1 MTTICKG
8 ILMKHVFIVNP
19 LAGGGKSLRASKRIE
34 EICKRDNLDYIIRYT
49 SEPMDATRIT
59 KEYKEEEC
67 IIYSVGGDGTM
78 NEVLNGIV
86 GSKNLF
92 AIVPAGS
99 GNDFTKALNAIDEIK
114 KTIDIG
120 KINERYFLNVAC
132 IGIDAEV
139 ASNAHQL
146 MKKVKIPPSQIY
158 NVSILYT
165 FIKYRFKEMECRL
178 NSFYKKDKFTMLAV
192 CNGRF
197 YGGGFQIA
205 PKAELS
211 DGLFDVYFVSKLS
224 KLRIPYL
231 ILKLLK
237 CKHEGLSSVEK
248 KQSNSVV
255 VHSDEDIICNVDGE
269 ILIGKQFDIKII
281 ENAVTLYNDKKLI
294 NEFMGV

>member
-1 MTTICKG
+1 MTIICKG

-19 LAGGGKSLRASKRIE
+19 LAGGGKSLKASRRIE
-34 EICKRDNLDYIIRYT
+34 TICKRDNLDYIIRYT
-49 SEPMDATRIT
+49 SGPLDATRIT
-59 KEYKEEEC
+59 KEYKDEEC

-99 GNDFTKALNAIDEIK
+99 GNDFTRALNSMEEVR

-139 ASNAHQL
+139 ASNAHDL
-146 MKKVKIPPSQIY
+146 MKKIKIPPSQIY

-165 FIKYRFKEMECRL
+165 FIKYRFKEMECFL
-178 NSFYKKDKFTMLAV
+178 NNFSKKDKFTMLAV

-224 KLRIPYL
+224 KLKIPYL

-237 CKHEGLSSVEK
+237 CKHEGLPSVEK

-255 VHSDEDIICNVDGE
+255 VHSDEEIICNVDGE

-294 NEFMGV
+294 NEFMSV

>member
-1 MTTICKG
+1 
-8 ILMKHVFIVNP
+8 MKHVFIINP
-19 LAGGGKSLRASKRIE
+19 LAGGGKSLKASSHIE
-34 EICKRDNLDYIIRYT
+34 AICKRDNLDYIIRYT
-49 SEPMDATRIT
+49 SGPQDATKIT
-59 KEYKEEEC
+59 KEYKDEEC

-86 GSKNLF
+86 GTKNLF
-92 AIVPAGS
+92 AIVPLGS
-99 GNDFTKALNAIDEIK
+99 GNDFTRALNSMEEIK

-139 ASNAHQL
+139 ASNAHVL
-146 MKKVKIPPSQIY
+146 MKKIKIPPSQIY

-165 FIKYRFKEMECRL
+165 FIKYKFKEMECRL
-178 NSFYKKDKFTMLAV
+178 NSFSKKDKFTMLAV

-205 PKAELS
+205 PRAELS

-224 KLRIPYL
+224 KLKIPYL
-231 ILKLLK
+231 FLKLLK
-237 CKHEGLSSVEK
+237 CKHEGLTVVEK

-255 VHSDEDIICNVDGE
+255 VHSDEEIICNVDGE
-269 ILIGKQFDIKII
+269 ILTGKEFDIKII

-294 NEFMGV
+294 NEFISV